1 MVSVAIVSF
10 AARVGLQVCVISLH
24 TRAAPI
30 YPPYA
35 SSIFC
40 ILEQPSAV
48 AAGAA
53 AAEEDVA
60 AVAVSRSTAV
70 DATTAEEAI
79 NVGLSLLSKSSHQ
92 KPPIFTTKLVVTH
105 TEGYKQKIGYNDIA
119 FED

>member
-79 NVGLSLLSKSSHQ
+79 NNVASVEGGNVCCCY
-92 KPPIFTTKLVVTH
+92 IFHKFF
-105 TEGYKQKIGYNDIA
+105 G
-119 FED
+119 